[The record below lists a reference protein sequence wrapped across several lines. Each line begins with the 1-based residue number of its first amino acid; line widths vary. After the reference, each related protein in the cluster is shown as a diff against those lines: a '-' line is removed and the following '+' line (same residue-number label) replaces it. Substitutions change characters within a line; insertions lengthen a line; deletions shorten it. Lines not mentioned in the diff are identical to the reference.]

1 MRFIMAAVMFV
12 LAVALLPSQGL
23 PATMYVRVKAPNASQ
38 QPNYK
43 KPVKK

>member
-23 PATMYVRVKAPNASQ
+23 PATIYVSG
-38 QPNYK
+38 
-43 KPVKK
+43 